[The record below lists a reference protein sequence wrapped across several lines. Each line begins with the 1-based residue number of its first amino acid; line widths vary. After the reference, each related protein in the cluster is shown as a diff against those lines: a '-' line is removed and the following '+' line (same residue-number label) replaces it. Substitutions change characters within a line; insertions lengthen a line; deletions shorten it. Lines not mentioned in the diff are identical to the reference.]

1 MREVLDKLK
10 EQLQF
15 DSNEFRPLP
24 SPELVDSS
32 SLYMVMPAAAEGAV
46 ALC

>member
-1 MREVLDKLK
+1 MREALDKLK

-15 DSNEFRPLP
+15 ESNEFRPRT

-32 SLYMVMPAAAEGAV
+32 SLYMVMPAATEGAV